1 MRAHSYAHTH
11 TYPER
16 HTDTAVSVV
25 KCVYSSVYT
34 MIRFLVQ
41 ENSFDVSM
49 KKKSIHVSR
58 DCGDSRRIHCVNVF
72 LDFDMCVL
80 AYLCAVASM

>member
-1 MRAHSYAHTH
+1 
-11 TYPER
+11 
-16 HTDTAVSVV
+16 
-25 KCVYSSVYT
+25 